1 MKDSQIKIGII
12 GLGRMGRFYLDEMKK
27 SEKWNI
33 AYICDVNPEV
43 RKEAEGLAPE
53 GTRIVA
59 DEQVIFEDESVQ
71 AVGLFTLADQRLSQ
85 IEKAVRYDKHVIAEK
100 PIADSIEREWQAVK
114 LVENSSIIATVN
126 LYLRNAWYHH
136 VLKQFVE
143 SGEIGELA
151 IIRICHMTP
160 GLAPGEGHEYEG
172 PAFHDCGMHYVDI
185 ARWYAGC
192 EYETWPAQGMR
203 MWSYKDPW

>member
-1 MKDSQIKIGII
+1 MKDSRIKIGVI
-12 GLGRMGRFYLDEMKK
+12 GLGRMGKFYLEEMKK
-27 SEKWNI
+27 SGKWNI

-43 RKEAEGLAPE
+43 RKEAERLAPE
-53 GTRIVA
+53 GARIIA
-59 DEQVIFEDESVQ
+59 DEQDIFEDESIQ

-85 IEKAVRYDKHVIAEK
+85 IEKAVRYGKHVIAEK
-100 PIADSIEREWQAVK
+100 PIADSIEREWQAVE

-192 EYETWPAQGMR
+192 EYETWHAQGMK
-203 MWSYKDPW
+203 MWNYKDPW

>member
-100 PIADSIEREWQAVK
+100 PIADSIEREWQAV
-114 LVENSSIIATVN
+114 
-126 LYLRNAWYHH
+126 
-136 VLKQFVE
+136 
-143 SGEIGELA
+143 
-151 IIRICHMTP
+151 
-160 GLAPGEGHEYEG
+160 
-172 PAFHDCGMHYVDI
+172 
-185 ARWYAGC
+185 
-192 EYETWPAQGMR
+192 
-203 MWSYKDPW
+203 